1 MFGRQQLR
9 SYPTESAEFLE
20 CKANNRMYA
29 QVLATTRE
37 SKESA
42 LLSKLVT
49 LREQISTIGSP
60 RATVKTSRGMSD
72 HVGATISPRSFGRR
86 LDEKLPMKE
95 LGEIA
100 NYFNTLRAEQAKTLS
115 RNYVNEMVR
124 LQQCIEKKLKR

>member
-9 SYPTESAEFLE
+9 SYPTESSEFLE
-20 CKANNRMYA
+20 CKTNNRMYA
-29 QVLATTRE
+29 QVLATTRD

-60 RATVKTSRGMSD
+60 RSTVKTSRGMSE
-72 HVGATISPRSFGRR
+72 HVGVISPRSFGRR

-95 LGEIA
+95 LGDIA
-100 NYFNTLRAEQAKTLS
+100 NYFNTLRGEQAKTLS
-115 RNYVNEMVR
+115 KNYVNEMMR